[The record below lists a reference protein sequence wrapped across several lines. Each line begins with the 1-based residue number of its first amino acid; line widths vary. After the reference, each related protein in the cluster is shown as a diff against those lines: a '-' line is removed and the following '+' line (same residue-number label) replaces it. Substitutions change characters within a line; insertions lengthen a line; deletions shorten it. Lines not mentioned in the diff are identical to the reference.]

1 MTALS
6 HPKDPL
12 SSSDEHRAAADDS
25 RPVHGNEGAPEMAAS
40 IDHRL
45 SASELAATLDF
56 RSNRRK
62 VMRQLMEAEM
72 STVPDGSEA

>member
-1 MTALS
+1 
-6 HPKDPL
+6 
-12 SSSDEHRAAADDS
+12 
-25 RPVHGNEGAPEMAAS
+25 MAAS